1 MDILAH
7 QSRPLDHLIVVDNGN
22 DPTVKTLLE
31 NAGATANNGTG
42 MAVTYVP
49 SQHNLGGAGGFAL
62 GMLHALALGADW
74 VWCADDDGHPDGP
87 DVLRTL
93 LDCAE
98 RYQLDQ
104 VSPVVCTI
112 DDPTPSPSRCAAAWP
127 GGANAMNSST
137 TMTPS
142 TRTCCYPASPP

>member
-1 MDILAH
+1 MQVVGVVVTYNRADVLDRSLDILAH

-74 VWCADDDGHPDGP
+74 V
-87 DVLRTL
+87 
-93 LDCAE
+93 
-98 RYQLDQ
+98 
-104 VSPVVCTI
+104 
-112 DDPTPSPSRCAAAWP
+112 
-127 GGANAMNSST
+127 
-137 TMTPS
+137 
-142 TRTCCYPASPP
+142 